1 MALCAAWAMP
11 ARAQDPADGQG
22 VAVEAIVE
30 QVAGRDVWLRAAG
43 DVAAFDRIGAGV
55 RDTVEARAGTRRFR
69 AELLARSEARVVIR
83 FLDGDATIAV
93 GDTVRISPL
102 RTTALEPRLP
112 SAVAAG
118 VDTLAAE
125 RGADTLPAG
134 SETPAAPADVRP
146 PPLSPAGSPRGSAA
160 HRGPRVDGRIG
171 ISAATVHSSGQWPE
185 AGERWSRTDATPAAR
200 LYLRVDHLPGDVRL
214 SVSARGDRRID
225 MGGGID
231 VPSAV
236 HLYDAHVERTFQVVP
251 LHMRFGRFRNPYET
265 YAEPIDGALLR
276 MGVGAGFGV
285 GALAGFLPLWS
296 RAELHT
302 EHPTARAFVDFERSV
317 GRAYVRGA
325 VSAGREWPDSGAA
338 RTSAAWSQSIARGV
352 ARLTADTRLD
362 QRPESGWSVAELQV
376 AGALRPVESVRLH
389 ARHSRSDA
397 AWTRY
402 DWAALPTRSRSGVG
416 ASWTPGPFSA
426 GVDAGTTR
434 TEPALDPDAPVRT
447 GRSLALW
454 ALADRSPLLGIG
466 AGLALSWWR
475 DDDFASVQI
484 APSLSRSFGGARL
497 RLDYRREQTDG
508 TDAARVMHG
517 FGGSLVVPIRAF
529 RLHLSA
535 DHRNAG
541 GVATTRVFTSL
552 EARL

>member
-1 MALCAAWAMP
+1 MALCAVWATP
-11 ARAQDPADGQG
+11 ARAQDPAQSDGI
-22 VAVEAIVE
+22 AVQAIVE

-43 DVAAFDRIGAGV
+43 DVGAFDRIGAGAG
-55 RDTVEARAGTRRFR
+55 DTVEAHAGTRCFR
-69 AELLARSEARVVIR
+69 AEVLARSEARIVAR
-83 FLDGDATIAV
+83 LLDGTPPIAA
-93 GDTVRISPL
+93 GDTVRIAPL
-102 RTTALEPRLP
+102 HTTAAAMQASSGR
-112 SAVAAG
+112 AVG
-118 VDTLAAE
+118 I
-125 RGADTLPAG
+125 DTLPADRSISG
-134 SETPAAPADVRP
+134 APAEVRP
-146 PPLSPAGSPRGSAA
+146 SPARMAGATAGSAA
-160 HRGPRVDGRIG
+160 GRAMRVDGRIG

-185 AGERWSRTDATPAAR
+185 AAERWSRTDATPAAR
-200 LYLRVDHLPGDVRL
+200 LHLRVDHLPGDMRL
-214 SVSARGDRRID
+214 SVNARGDRRID

-231 VPSAV
+231 MPSAV
-236 HLYDAHVERTFQVVP
+236 HLYEAHVERTFQRVP
-251 LHMRFGRFRNPYET
+251 LHVRFGRFRNPYET
-265 YAEPIDGALLR
+265 YAQPIDGALLR
-276 MGVGAGFGV
+276 LGVGAGFGV
-285 GALAGFLPLWS
+285 GAIGGYLPLWS

-302 EHPTARAFVDFERSV
+302 DRPAARAFVDFERRV

-338 RTSAAWSQSIARGV
+338 RTSAAWSHSIAWGV

-362 QRPESGWSVAELQV
+362 RRPEGGWSVAELQV

-402 DWAALPTRSRSGVG
+402 DWSALPTRSRSGLG
-416 ASWTPGPFSA
+416 ASWTPGAFSA

-434 TEPALDPDAPVRT
+434 TEPALDPDAPTRT
-447 GRSLALW
+447 GRSVALW

-484 APSLSRSFGGARL
+484 APSLSRSFGAARL

-508 TDAARVMHG
+508 MDAARVMHG
-517 FGGSLVVPIRAF
+517 FGGSFMMPIRAF
-529 RLHLSA
+529 RLHLAA
-535 DHRNAG
+535 DHRDAG
-541 GVATTRVFTSL
+541 GVGTTRLFTSL